1 MFVPPPAPAAPSGI
15 ASLFDM
21 VVSGGPVMIP
31 IGIASVVALAF
42 TIERL
47 IRLRPSELGT
57 DRLGREIINAV
68 DSGGPPAALALCRE
82 RARPL
87 ARILGAGLARFGS
100 PLLEMEKAV
109 EDAGQ
114 REMRKLSANLRPL
127 VVVAVIA
134 PLLGLLGTVWGMI
147 QAFST
152 IGLEAGIGKPELLSY
167 GISQALVTTAAGLAI
182 AIPTQS
188 VYYYFRGRIDAFV
201 RGTEE
206 IYLEL
211 EEKLAPHR
219 RPQLPVGGAA

>member
-1 MFVPPPAPAAPSGI
+1 MSVTPPAPAAPAGM

-31 IGIASVVALAF
+31 IGLCSIVALAY

-47 IRLRPSELGT
+47 IHLRPSQLGT
-57 DRLGREIINAV
+57 RRLGRAIVEAA
-68 DSGGPPAALALCRE
+68 DSGGPAAALSLCRE
-82 RARPL
+82 RPRPL
-87 ARILGAGLARFGS
+87 ARILAAGLTRFGS
-100 PLLEMEKAV
+100 PVLEMEKAV
-109 EDAGQ
+109 EDAGH
-114 REMRKLSANLRPL
+114 REMRRLSANLRPL

>member
-1 MFVPPPAPAAPSGI
+1 MSVTPPAPAAPAGM

-31 IGIASVVALAF
+31 IGLCSIVALAY

-47 IRLRPSELGT
+47 IHLRPSW
-57 DRLGREIINAV
+57 LGRAIVEAA
-68 DSGGPPAALALCRE
+68 DSGGPAAALSLCRE
-82 RARPL
+82 RQRPL
-87 ARILGAGLARFGS
+87 ARILAAGLARFGS
-100 PLLEMEKAV
+100 PVLEMEKAV
-109 EDAGQ
+109 EDAGH
-114 REMRKLSANLRPL
+114 REMRRLSANLRPL